1 MRIIEVSDA
10 GREVLSNKGAVLI
23 GLSIRNS
30 YFRDEENLRQIY
42 QWAADSFSKVFVMI
56 PDLPAIYTLMSYG
69 NPENKARQKAQL
81 AANALEN
88 KLQAIVVGIKSDTEF
103 FLVRWAPLEDNQD
116 YLSSYKKLENLY
128 HTNASFQADIRSVT
142 KSVIEGHGTSL
153 DINQAIE
160 IGVQFL
166 LKELALISNSASI
179 LGVPECAYMYHRLL
193 PVHKDMLEGK
203 YGLTFPQNS
212 GYLVAEVG

>member
-1 MRIIEVSDA
+1 MKIIEVSDA
-10 GREVLSNKGAVLI
+10 GRVTLDNKGAALI
-23 GLSIRNS
+23 GLSIQNS

-42 QWAADSFSKVFVMI
+42 KWAADSFSKVFVMI
-56 PDLPAIYTLMSYG
+56 PDLPAIHTLMSYG
-69 NPENKARQKAQL
+69 YPENKARQKAQL

-88 KLQAIVVGIKSDTEF
+88 KLQAIVAEIASDTEF
-103 FLVRWAPLEDNQD
+103 YLVRWTPLESNQD
-116 YLSSYKKLENLY
+116 YLHSYKKLENLY
-128 HTNASFQADIRSVT
+128 RTNESFQSDIRSVT

-153 DINQAIE
+153 DINQAVE

-179 LGVPECAYMYHRLL
+179 LGVPECAYVYHRLL

-203 YGLTFPQNS
+203 YGLTFPKNS
-212 GYLVAEVG
+212 GYIIAEVD